1 MFEESLQEKERRF
14 EEKPMSQE
22 EISRLS
28 KQLHLPL
35 AYLQGK
41 IDIEKPSS
49 SKTNTQSKNS

>member
-1 MFEESLQEKERRF
+1 MFEESLNEKERLF

-28 KQLHLPL
+28 HQLDLPL

-49 SKTNTQSKNS
+49 SKK